1 MAYTCGVTNY
11 LLGAH
16 PASRYPQV
24 FDDERALDIGGCF
37 SEGTR
42 GKAGGF
48 FQHRFNTSFLVK
60 ALTAVSNLSL

>member
-1 MAYTCGVTNY
+1 MAFLWLIHVGLLTIY

-16 PASRYPQV
+16 PPSRCPQV

-42 GKAGGF
+42 GKAIP
-48 FQHRFNTSFLVK
+48 
-60 ALTAVSNLSL
+60 LTAVSNLSL